1 MPNIY
6 LASRRTHQLYRQY
19 LKMYPSRRAAFRA
32 AKRAARIPMGQHPAE
47 VVLPMTDRGNSFRL
61 DERNVRL
68 YVFNLVI
75 GAVAVEYHIRE
86 DKKSITHG
94 QPKHFNAGKPPK
106 KLKEHYYWDDKD

>member
-1 MPNIY
+1 
-6 LASRRTHQLYRQY
+6 
-19 LKMYPSRRAAFRA
+19 
-32 AKRAARIPMGQHPAE
+32 MGQHPAE

-86 DKKSITHG
+86 DQKSITHG

-106 KLKEHYYWDDKD
+106 KLKEHYYWDDKG